1 MATSWAEDDLPGR
14 IAEKYKGD
22 KRLTHLR
29 FPAINLADEVGYDP
43 ALPEGALVPDFK
55 SLEFLYEQK
64 HGMSDYWWSA
74 QYQQRPKAAGGNVFK
89 DFWIQYWENA
99 GPRAL
104 PRKFDKV
111 IASWD
116 CTFKDTD
123 GTDFVVGQVWGKAGA
138 NAYLLDQVRARMSFS
153 TTVQAVEALKKK
165 WPQTRETLIED
176 KANGPAVIDVLK
188 AKIPGILPVE
198 PDGSKLA
205 RAHAVAVYWESLNVF
220 IPHPDLYPWVRPFVS
235 ELTAFPAGAHDDQVD
250 SMTQAL
256 RRLYP
261 VYGRLKIA
269 QGAINKALGRRN
281 A

>member
-29 FPAINLADEVGYDP
+29 FPAINLPDEVGYDP

-64 HGMSDYWWSA
+64 QGMSDYWWSA

-89 DFWIQYWENA
+89 DFWIQYWESA

-104 PRKFDKV
+104 PKKLDKV
-111 IASWD
+111 IISWD

-123 GTDFVVGQVWGKAGA
+123 GTDYVVGQVWGKAGA
-138 NAYLLDQVRARMSFS
+138 NSYLLDQVRARMTFS
-153 TTVQAVEALKKK
+153 VTVQAVETLRKK
-165 WPQTRETLIED
+165 WPQCREVLIED

-188 AKIPGILPVE
+188 AKVPGIIPIE

-205 RAHAVAVYWESLNVF
+205 RAHAVAVYWESLNVYL
-220 IPHPDLYPWVRPFVS
+220 PHPDLYPWVRPFVS

-261 VYGRLKIA
+261 LYGRIKIA
-269 QGAINKALGRRN
+269 QGALSNALRRG
-281 A
+281 